1 MSKRRR
7 PGRDKKARPGRGG
20 LRRRIF
26 RRDMQAFL
34 FALFAGLDRGL
45 EARTAVEADP
55 FPAEVQRGLP
65 LAARPTDAADPGAI
79 VFLGPGRLDA
89 GQVRAGRDPGMILDA
104 SQLITEISVYCF
116 SWENWARPKE
126 EVDNLFAMA
135 NHYFERWPEFV
146 QNNIRVVISGT
157 RQRVPAES
165 LVKMETIQRETAHCT
180 GLTLNLCCNYSGRM
194 EIVDAVARGAR
205 TEEEITAALY
215 QDLPEPDLII
225 RTGGFQRLS
234 NFLLWQGAYAELYFT
249 ETLFPDFS
257 LGEFR
262 HAVRRYGATARKH
275 GGVG

>member
-1 MSKRRR
+1 MNTLNHVAVIADGN
-7 PGRDKKARPGRGG
+7 GRWAQR
-20 LRRRIF
+20 
-26 RRDMQAFL
+26 
-34 FALFAGLDRGL
+34 RGL
-45 EARTAVEADP
+45 ERSAGHEQGLHKVEDLMHWCVE
-55 FPAEVQRGLP
+55 FVIPAL
-65 LAARPTDAADPGAI
+65 
-79 VFLGPGRLDA
+79 
-89 GQVRAGRDPGMILDA
+89 
-104 SQLITEISVYCF
+104 SVYCF
-116 SWENWARPKE
+116 SWENWARPRE
-126 EVDNLFAMA
+126 EVDSLFALA

-157 RQRVPAES
+157 RQRVPEES
-165 LVKMETIQRETAHCT
+165 LAKMETIQRETAHCT
-180 GLTLNLCCNYSGRM
+180 GLILNLCCNYSGRM

-234 NFLLWQGAYAELYFT
+234 NFLLWQGAYSELYFT

-262 HAVRRYGATARKH
+262 HAIKRFQATARKH